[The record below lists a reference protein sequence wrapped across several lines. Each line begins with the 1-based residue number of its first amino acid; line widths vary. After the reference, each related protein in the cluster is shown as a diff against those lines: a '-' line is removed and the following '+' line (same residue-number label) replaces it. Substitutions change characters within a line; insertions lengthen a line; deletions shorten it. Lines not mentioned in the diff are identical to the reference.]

1 MENLE
6 LSQMII
12 LFACIFLGG
21 LVDSIAGG
29 GGLIAL
35 PAYYAVGLPPHMALG
50 TNKFASSIGT
60 FTATLRFIK
69 NKQVNFKV
77 GAVAAV
83 AALIGSPIGAK
94 LAMAIDEKYLRYV
107 LLIAVPVI
115 AVMILRK
122 KDFGEETEHEPP
134 LARSILL
141 SIAIGFG
148 LGMYDG
154 FFGPGMGTFLT
165 LLFNS
170 VLGLSILRS
179 CGTTKVVN
187 LSSNVAALVTYAL
200 SGNVLFGIGIR
211 CTIFAILGNWA
222 GSGLALK
229 KGAKIVRP
237 IMIVAMILLLF
248 KVATEMF

>member
-1 MENLE
+1 
-6 LSQMII
+6 
-12 LFACIFLGG
+12 
-21 LVDSIAGG
+21 
-29 GGLIAL
+29 
-35 PAYYAVGLPPHMALG
+35 
-50 TNKFASSIGT
+50 
-60 FTATLRFIK
+60 
-69 NKQVNFKV
+69 
-77 GAVAAV
+77 
-83 AALIGSPIGAK
+83 
-94 LAMAIDEKYLRYV
+94 
-107 LLIAVPVI
+107 
-115 AVMILRK
+115 MILRK

-211 CTIFAILGNWA
+211 CTIFAILGNWV

-229 KGAKIVRP
+229 KGAKIDPRCSKAVRP
-237 IMIVAMILLLF
+237 PAACRSASDRSSRAKPIFPGFWPSCSSPFWFRADVGVKAETFTELTFAIIPELSHSV
-248 KVATEMF
+248 KVFCFTLSQKVFGGKTGPFGVFH

>member
-50 TNKFASSIGT
+50 TNKCASSIGT

-211 CTIFAILGNWA
+211 CTIFAILGNWV

>member
-1 MENLE
+1 
-6 LSQMII
+6 MII

-211 CTIFAILGNWA
+211 CTIFAILSNWV